1 MSMAMSSLQLGLA
14 IAGGLVLAAV
24 VAHGAWTSRKNAPL
38 QAQPED
44 DPVGPKTGTGGVDF
58 NAGQHASG
66 AGGSGQLGQASHPG
80 DIGPIDPV
88 FDAGLEPVFG
98 TSSVAR
104 VATLKKPM
112 LDALIDVIAPVAL
125 DAPVSGDAALA
136 AMPTTRRVGSK
147 PFSIEGFNAAS
158 QQWELPVAGQRYGAL
173 HAGVQLANRSGALTD
188 IEYSEFVIKTQAFAD
203 VLNGAP
209 EFPEMRDEVSR
220 ARELDS
226 FAGSHD
232 GQLSFTLRARHAAWS
247 PGFVAQHASRLGF
260 VAGVMPGRMVLPA
273 STPGMPPVLGLGF
286 DAQAAMAEDPAQSA
300 IREITLSLDVPQVE
314 RSERPFVRMRESAN
328 ALAQAMDAVVTDD
341 NGAVLPSDAMDVI
354 GSELEQLYDTLD
366 ARDLSAGSIL
376 ARRLFS

>member
-1 MSMAMSSLQLGLA
+1 MAMSNLQLGLA

-38 QAQPED
+38 QAQPD
-44 DPVGPKTGTGGVDF
+44 DGAAKLKTG
-58 NAGQHASG
+58 S
-66 AGGSGQLGQASHPG
+66 AGGDFDAVRNGADPAEPGQSGYANAS
-80 DIGPIDPV
+80 GPIDPV
-88 FDAGLEPVFG
+88 FDVGLDPAYAASGF
-98 TSSVAR
+98 AR

-112 LDALIDVIAPVAL
+112 LDALIDVIAPIAL
-125 DAPVSGDAALA
+125 DGPVSGDAALA

-147 PFSIEGFNAAS
+147 PFAIEGLNVVS
-158 QQWELPVAGQRYGAL
+158 QQWEPPLAGQRYSAL
-173 HAGVQLANRSGALTD
+173 QAGVQLANRSGALND
-188 IEYSEFVIKTQAFAD
+188 IEYSEFVIKAQSFAD
-203 VLNGAP
+203 AVNGAP

-220 ARELDS
+220 ARELDN
-226 FAGSHD
+226 FAGGHD
-232 GQLSFTLRARHAAWS
+232 GQLSFTLRARHSAWS

-273 STPGMPPVLGLGF
+273 SAPGMPAVLGLGF

-328 ALAQAMDAVVTDD
+328 ALALAMDAVVTDD

-366 ARDLSAGSIL
+366 ARDLSAGSVL

>member
-1 MSMAMSSLQLGLA
+1 MVMSNLQLGLA

-38 QAQPED
+38 QAEPD
-44 DPVGPKTGTGGVDF
+44 DVAAKLKSDAGIPDH
-58 NAGQHASG
+58 AGQISE
-66 AGGSGQLGQASHPG
+66 S
-80 DIGPIDPV
+80 GPIDPV
-88 FDAGLEPVFG
+88 FDAGLDPAHAA
-98 TSSVAR
+98 SSFPR
-104 VATLKKPM
+104 GATLKKPT
-112 LDALIDVIAPVAL
+112 LDALIDVIAQIAL

-147 PFSIEGFNAAS
+147 PFAIEGLNVAS
-158 QQWELPVAGQRYGAL
+158 QQWEQPLAGQRYSAL
-173 HAGVQLANRSGALTD
+173 QAGVQLANRSGALND
-188 IEYSEFVIKTQAFAD
+188 IEYSEFVIKTQSFAD
-203 VLNGAP
+203 AVNGAP
-209 EFPEMRDEVSR
+209 EFPEMRDAVFR

-226 FAGSHD
+226 FAGGHD
-232 GQLSFTLRARHAAWS
+232 GQLGFTLRARHAAWS

-260 VAGVMPGRMVLPA
+260 VAGVMPGRMVMPA
-273 STPGMPPVLGLGF
+273 SAPGMPPVLGLGF
-286 DAQAAMAEDPAQSA
+286 EAQAAMAEDPAQSA

-328 ALAQAMDAVVTDD
+328 ALALAMDGVVTDD

-366 ARDLSAGSIL
+366 ERDLSAGSVL